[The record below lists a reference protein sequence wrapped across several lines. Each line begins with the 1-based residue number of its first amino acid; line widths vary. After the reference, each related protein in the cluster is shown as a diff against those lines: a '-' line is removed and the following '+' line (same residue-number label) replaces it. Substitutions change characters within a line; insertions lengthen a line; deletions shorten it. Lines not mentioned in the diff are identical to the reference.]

1 VEFRRQQALELPTA
15 ARRLALGLVLLLA
28 AAAPSTAVAAP
39 PTTPVYDSEGNVV
52 ETPFVPDEGPA
63 NTLTERQAIAVALRF
78 PKVADWVARYPART
92 LTKEANFDES
102 EGLWEV
108 KVWSSLPDA
117 GQIVLAKVEDS
128 STRVTEAWTGPQVAW
143 KMARGYNGAFGRK
156 INEPWIW
163 LGFCLAFLVG
173 LADWRR
179 PRSVRNLDLLVL
191 LSFSFSL
198 WAFNRGEIF
207 TAMPLAYP
215 PLVYLL
221 ARMVWIGRRGR
232 GSRGA
237 TVWPAWVLLAATI
250 FLLGF
255 RVGLNARASNVIDVG
270 FAGVIGAQRIVDQGE
285 MPYGHMPDDVGKKC
299 GAPDADGYVRE
310 RIQTNRRCESANGRG
325 DTYGPISYL
334 AYVPGYLAFGWSGKW
349 DSLPAVHL
357 TSIIWDVL
365 ALVGIGLVGL
375 RFGGPT
381 LGTTLA
387 FAWAAYPFTQYVS
400 SSNSNDAIMPALL
413 IWGFWLATSH
423 FARGLFV
430 GLASWTKFASFLL
443 VPLWASYPAGFRRPR
458 AKAVFAGGFALATVL
473 GFWLLLLEPDPLEAA
488 RVFWDRTFGWQLA
501 RPSPFSIWDWNEYP
515 GFPDL
520 ATVQTLLKIALVAG
534 AVVVFFVPRVKNV
547 IQLAAFSGALM
558 IGFELV
564 LTHWFYLYIPWFFPF
579 VAFACL
585 ASLARQRAPAA
596 APLDEDER
604 RVRELVP
611 AS

>member
-1 VEFRRQQALELPTA
+1 MELPTA
-15 ARRLALGLVLLLA
+15 ARPLAVVVLLVLWLAPA
-28 AAAPSTAVAAP
+28 AAAQA

-52 ETPFVPDEGPA
+52 ETPFVPSDAGPA

-78 PKVADWVARYPART
+78 PKVADWVERYPART
-92 LTKEANFDES
+92 LTKEATFDEG

-143 KMARGYNGAFGRK
+143 KMARGYEGAFGRK
-156 INEPWIW
+156 INEPWVW
-163 LGFCLAFLVG
+163 LGFCVLFLAG

-179 PRSVRNLDLLVL
+179 PLSIRNLDLLVL

-207 TAMPLAYP
+207 SAMQLAYP
-215 PLVYLL
+215 PLLYLL

-232 GSRGA
+232 GSGGR
-237 TVWPAWVLLAATI
+237 TVWPAWVLLAATV
-250 FLLGF
+250 FLVGF

-270 FAGVIGAQRIVDQGE
+270 YAGVIGAQRIVDQGE
-285 MPYGHMPDDVGKKC
+285 MPYGHMPEDFGKKC
-299 GAPDADGYVRE
+299 GAPDSDGYVRE
-310 RIQTNRRCESANGRG
+310 RIQTNGRCESANGRG
-325 DTYGPISYL
+325 DTYGPVSYL
-334 AYVPGYLAFGWSGKW
+334 GYIPGYLAFGWSGKW
-349 DSLPAVHL
+349 DSLPAVHF

-365 ALVGIGLVGL
+365 ALIGIGLLGL
-375 RFGGPT
+375 RFGGAR
-381 LGTTLA
+381 LGATLA

-413 IWGFWLATSH
+413 VWGLWLATSH

-443 VPLWASYPAGFRRPR
+443 VPLWASYPSGLRRPS
-458 AKAVFAGGFALATVL
+458 AKAVFAGGLAVATAL
-473 GFWLLLLEPDPLEAA
+473 GFWLLLLEPDPLHAA
-488 RVFWDRTFGWQLA
+488 RLFWDRTFGWQLS
-501 RPSPFSIWDWNEYP
+501 RPSPFSIWDWDEYP

-520 ATVQTLLKIALVAG
+520 ATVQTVLKIALLAAAVAL
-534 AVVVFFVPRVKNV
+534 FFVPRVKNV
-547 IQLAAFSGALM
+547 IQLAALSGALM
-558 IGFELV
+558 VGFELV

-585 ASLARQRAPAA
+585 ASLAPQPAPAA
-596 APLDEDER
+596 ARLDEDER